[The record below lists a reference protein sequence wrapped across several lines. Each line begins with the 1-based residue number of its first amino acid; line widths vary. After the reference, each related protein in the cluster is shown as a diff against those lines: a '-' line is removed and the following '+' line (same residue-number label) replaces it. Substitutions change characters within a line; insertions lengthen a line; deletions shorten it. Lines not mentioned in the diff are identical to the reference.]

1 MAEGTPQHNQI
12 GFNLITSVGIQ
23 MRASPCSGYTSDQ
36 RVLAGS
42 LYTYPDVVIVCGEPL
57 FEDEHRD
64 TIINPTL
71 IVEVLSSTM
80 EAYDRGEKFACYRQI
95 ESLREYV
102 LVSQNQPRVECFT
115 RQLDGTWN
123 YMAVEG
129 LEATIHLAS
138 INCELKLAEIYDKV
152 RFEAPPVAQEETP
165 LPMP

>member
-36 RVLAGS
+36 RVLVGS
-42 LYTYPDVVIVCGEPL
+42 LFTYPDVVIVCGEPL

-115 RQLDGTWN
+115 RQLDGT
-123 YMAVEG
+123 
-129 LEATIHLAS
+129 
-138 INCELKLAEIYDKV
+138 
-152 RFEAPPVAQEETP
+152 
-165 LPMP
+165 